1 MATRFENVEKPVR
14 FRLPFKSTSEKN
26 VESPDASKLEPVII
40 PVALNELAVTIPVK
54 LPCPV
59 ESIPTP

>member
-1 MATRFENVEKPVR
+1 MEN
-14 FRLPFKSTSEKN
+14 
-26 VESPDASKLEPVII
+26 PDASKLEPVII
-40 PVALNELAVTIPVK
+40 PVDLNELAVTIPVK